1 MTHSIEP
8 TPGSGKTVRCP
19 ICYQQF
25 TCALSSTCWCSTRK
39 VPAEVKEHL
48 AERFTTCVCSTCL
61 DRLIAEAGAGE
72 SA

>member
-8 TPGSGKTVRCP
+8 APGDGRTLRCP
-19 ICYQQF
+19 ICHQQF

-39 VPAEVKEHL
+39 VPTNVKESL
-48 AERFTTCVCSTCL
+48 AEQYAKCICCTCL

>member
-8 TPGSGKTVRCP
+8 VPGNGRTLRCP
-19 ICYQQF
+19 ICRQQF
-25 TCALSSTCWCSTRK
+25 TCLLSSTCWCSTRK
-39 VPAEVKEHL
+39 VPVEVKESL

-61 DRLIAEAGAGE
+61 DRLIEEAGTGE